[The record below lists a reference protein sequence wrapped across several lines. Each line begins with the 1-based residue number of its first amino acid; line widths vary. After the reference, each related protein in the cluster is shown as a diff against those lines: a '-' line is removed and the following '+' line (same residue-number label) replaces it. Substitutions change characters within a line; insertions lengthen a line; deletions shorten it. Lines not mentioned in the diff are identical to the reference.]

1 MTKARAI
8 FRQSVAAL
16 TAHKGRSLLTVL
28 GIVIGIASV
37 ITLVSLGAGVQATIA
52 GELTALG
59 ANHLMITP
67 GRGMGPGGGGML
79 GRDAGDGGN
88 RPGRGPGGP
97 GGASSLAPEDL
108 AILEDRGRFP
118 RIDLVSAQ
126 ISGSG
131 IFATREGERRYAVLG
146 TSPTLFAM
154 QGLRPAAGTLFKQGD
169 LERVSRVA
177 VLGHQVAAA
186 IFGEGGAGA
195 AIGSS
200 LTIAGADYRVVG
212 ILAPAAESMLAN
224 PNAQVFIPHPA
235 AAQDFGV
242 RNFDLITVRVASA
255 ADIEPV
261 REEIAAALLD
271 RRGITDAGLADF
283 GVSSSADLL
292 ELANTITGTL
302 TALLAAIA
310 AISLLV
316 GGIGIM
322 NIMLVSVTERTRE
335 IGLRKA
341 VGANERDILGQ
352 FILEAV
358 MLTVTGGVLGI
369 GLGTLMGKVAGSA
382 IGVTAVI
389 TPGSVALATGVSTA
403 VGLLFGIY
411 PAARAAA
418 LDPMVALRYE

>member
-16 TAHKGRSLLTVL
+16 VAHKGRSLLTVL
-28 GIVIGIASV
+28 GIIIGIASV
-37 ITLVSLGAGVQATIA
+37 ITLVSLGAGVQVSIA
-52 GELTALG
+52 GELMALG

-67 GRGMGPGGGGML
+67 GMGMGPGGNGML
-79 GRDAGDGGN
+79 GREPGGA
-88 RPGRGPGGP
+88 RPGPTGP
-97 GGASSLAPEDL
+97 GGASSLAPEDV
-108 AILEDRGRFP
+108 AILEDRVRFP

-131 IFATREGERRYAVLG
+131 VFTTREGERRYPVLG
-146 TSPTLFAM
+146 TSPAWFPM
-154 QGLRPAAGTLFKQGD
+154 QGLQASTGVLFDQGD
-169 LERVSRVA
+169 LEGISRVA
-177 VLGHQVAAA
+177 VLGHQIASDL
-186 IFGEGGAGA
+186 FGADGTGA

-200 LTIAGADYRVVG
+200 IPIAGVDYRVVG

-242 RNFDLITVRVASA
+242 RNFNLITVRVAST

-261 REEIAAALLD
+261 RQEISAALLK
-271 RRGITDAGLADF
+271 RRGITDASLADF

-292 ELANTITGTL
+292 ALVGTITGTL

-341 VGANERDILGQ
+341 VGASERDILAQ
-352 FILEAV
+352 FVLEAV
-358 MLTVTGGVLGI
+358 LLTVTGGLLGI
-369 GLGTLMGKVAGSA
+369 GLGALMGQVAGGA
-382 IGVTAVI
+382 IGVPAVV
-389 TPGSVALATGVSTA
+389 TSGSVALAAGVSIA
-403 VGLLFGIY
+403 VGLVFGIY
-411 PAARAAA
+411 PAARAAT